1 MKTTITLL
9 FFALCFSLT
18 AQVTHE
24 WQQIGDDLI
33 VTTTTDEYVALEFD
47 QFGTAYY
54 AYSNNSSNS
63 SLNVYKMD
71 GSWTQVGPS
80 DITTG
85 AFIRNK
91 AITFDTL
98 GVPIVGITDG
108 TGNLSVLKFNGGN
121 WDTLGITG
129 FANTDGTNYRISMTM
144 DSVTNQPVVAYRDNT
159 SNKLCVQSFDG
170 NNWNYLNGGQDISAG
185 SASLIDITVNYANT
199 KLVAY
204 AEGAKADTAVVLMT
218 YTGATLWD
226 ACDGNGT
233 DSIASNSS
241 VKNLEI
247 DYSDGYA
254 AIAYINANNDSI
266 YYNRLQGFPTWAEFT
281 NPIGYA
287 DFYTDIAIKR
297 SNHLTSE
304 TFPGAHFAFADAEE
318 VYGVTV
324 KKVRDGNFQTGGS
337 NMAQTLGNAGFD
349 SNTPYDV
356 ALGIDQHD
364 SLYVAFGSP
373 VVGIKVYKYR
383 TISTTSQKQE
393 KSMDFQV
400 FPNPSNGMVDIKS
413 SSKNTQLKVVDVS
426 GKTHFTTTING
437 NTKIDLSNLNS
448 GLYFMQITES
458 DNVFTKRLI
467 IQ

>member
-9 FFALCFSLT
+9 FFAFGLTLT
-18 AQVTHE
+18 AQTIQE
-24 WQQIGDDLI
+24 WQQIGDELI
-33 VTTTTDEYVALEFD
+33 VPTTTDEYVALEFD

-80 DITTG
+80 DITSG

-91 AITFDTL
+91 AIAFDTL
-98 GVPIVGITDG
+98 GVPAVAITDG
-108 TGNLSVLKFNGGN
+108 TGNLSVLKFNGAN
-121 WDTLGITG
+121 WDTLGIAG

-144 DSVTNQPVVAYRDNT
+144 DSVTNQPVVAYRDNA

-170 NNWNYLNGGQDISAG
+170 NNWDYLNGGQDISAG
-185 SASLIDITVNYANT
+185 SASLIDITVSYSNT

-226 ACDGNGT
+226 ACDGSGT

-247 DYSDGYA
+247 DYSDGFA
-254 AIAYINANNDSI
+254 AIAYINATDDSI
-266 YYNRLQGFPTWAEFT
+266 YYNRLQGFPTWAEFGGA
-281 NPIGYA
+281 IGYA
-287 DFYTDIAIKR
+287 DFYTDIAVQR
-297 SNHLTSE
+297 SNQQTSSIN
-304 TFPGAHFAFADAEE
+304 PGAYFAYADPEE
-318 VYGVTV
+318 VYGITA
-324 KKVRDGNFQTGGS
+324 KKVADGGFTSS
-337 NMAQTLGNAGFD
+337 NTAQTLGDAGFD

-383 TISTTSQKQE
+383 TISSASLEQE
-393 KSMDFQV
+393 KSADFQV
-400 FPNPSNGMVDIKS
+400 FPNPTNGIVNIKS
-413 SSKNTQLKVVDVS
+413 SLKTAQLKVIDIS
-426 GKTHFTTTING
+426 GKTQLTTVVNG
-437 NTKIDLSNLNS
+437 NTKIDLSDLNK
-448 GLYFMQITES
+448 GLYFMQIT
-458 DNVFTKRLI
+458 DNDKVFTKRI
-467 IQ
+467 IVQ